1 MATFKVQI
9 EDLTGAISDDS
20 ALTQWLTD
28 GAKEIINILP
38 PKLKEKCAS
47 ISILNATNGT
57 TLDMDSGDNGRFG
70 EIIQVTRLS
79 ADSGGYYIPCRKL
92 HFMYGD
98 LANDSS
104 SIYYAS
110 ATDPAYWVTSNSS
123 GASTLFVKPTT
134 TNSQPANVYRVAYP
148 SVAHGDSVVANF
160 PDEAEYLVVLYA
172 SIKGLQRLQNDL
184 SSNSDITTA
193 LTAITTE
200 INKVDNIIVEA
211 SGKID
216 DYYTSIG
223 DIDDTTELWDN
234 TNKRFKVVK
243 DALDLA
249 QNLIDNDQPNSNY
262 DAYANLGDIDS
273 AMGAIDAH
281 LIDGEAILTNDPT
294 SGAINIAL
302 VAMKDALDQAE
313 AAADKFEA
321 ADSDSIFGDEATF
334 LTNDSQLAHVSDAL
348 IKAQNLIDGT
358 TMGGD
363 TEPESVQY
371 WLNDEDTEMVQA
383 TLQTVQAEIQRAQ
396 TSIQHWN
403 AIGDMR
409 VKEIQVALSEADGY
423 AKEVQARLSYAK
435 AYSEAAIARRAEGEG
450 RIAQLNATVSVA
462 GQELQRAQVAIAE
475 INTLIASYKMELDGV
490 PMYLQEAA
498 SYISQA
504 QGYIGET
511 KVRMERDSQK
521 YQWYQSQQVKLQQDY
536 DKGIQML
543 IGQHMPAQPA
553 KGEQ

>member
-79 ADSGGYYIPCRKL
+79 ADSGGYHIPCRKL

-134 TNSQPANVYRVAYP
+134 TNAQPANVYRVAYP

-172 SIKGLQRLQNDL
+172 SIKALQRLQNDL

-193 LTAITTE
+193 LGEITTE

-234 TNKRFKVVK
+234 TNKRFKEVR
-243 DALDLA
+243 
-249 QNLIDNDQPNSNY
+249 
-262 DAYANLGDIDS
+262 
-273 AMGAIDAH
+273 
-281 LIDGEAILTNDPT
+281 
-294 SGAINIAL
+294 
-302 VAMKDALDQAE
+302 
-313 AAADKFEA
+313 
-321 ADSDSIFGDEATF
+321 
-334 LTNDSQLAHVSDAL
+334 DAL
-348 IKAQNLIDGT
+348 IMAKETLDVGWGT
-358 TMGGD
+358 DEDSGSGNDVTGIK
-363 TEPESVQY
+363 SVGY
-371 WLNDEDTEMVQA
+371 WLDDEDTEMVSA
-383 TLQTVQAEIQRAQ
+383 TI
-396 TSIQHWN
+396 S
-403 AIGDMR
+403 
-409 VKEIQVALSEADGY
+409 
-423 AKEVQARLSYAK
+423 
-435 AYSEAAIARRAEGEG
+435 AAN
-450 RIAQLNATVSVA
+450 L
-462 GQELQRAQVAIAE
+462 ELQRAQASIAE
-475 INTLIASYKMELDGV
+475 INAIMASYKLELDGI
-490 PMYLQEAA
+490 PLYLQEAS
-498 SYISQA
+498 SYIAQA
-504 QGYIGET
+504 QGYIGEA
-511 KVRMERDSQK
+511 KVRMERDGQK

>member
-9 EDLTGAISDDS
+9 EDLTGAVSDDS

-38 PKLKEKCAS
+38 VKFRDKCAS

-134 TNSQPANVYRVAYP
+134 TNAQPANVYRIAYP

-193 LTAITTE
+193 LGAITTE

-211 SGKID
+211 SSKID

-234 TNKRFKVVK
+234 TNKRFKEVR
-243 DALDLA
+243 
-249 QNLIDNDQPNSNY
+249 
-262 DAYANLGDIDS
+262 
-273 AMGAIDAH
+273 
-281 LIDGEAILTNDPT
+281 
-294 SGAINIAL
+294 
-302 VAMKDALDQAE
+302 
-313 AAADKFEA
+313 
-321 ADSDSIFGDEATF
+321 
-334 LTNDSQLAHVSDAL
+334 DAL
-348 IKAQNLIDGT
+348 IMAKETLDVGWGT
-358 TMGGD
+358 DEDSGSGNDVTGIK
-363 TEPESVQY
+363 SVGY
-371 WLNDEDTEMVQA
+371 WLDDEDTEMVSA
-383 TLQTVQAEIQRAQ
+383 TI
-396 TSIQHWN
+396 S
-403 AIGDMR
+403 
-409 VKEIQVALSEADGY
+409 
-423 AKEVQARLSYAK
+423 
-435 AYSEAAIARRAEGEG
+435 AAN
-450 RIAQLNATVSVA
+450 L
-462 GQELQRAQVAIAE
+462 ELQRAQASIAE
-475 INTLIASYKMELDGV
+475 INAIMASYKLELDGI
-490 PMYLQEAA
+490 PLYLQEAS
-498 SYISQA
+498 SYIAQA

-511 KVRMERDSQK
+511 KVRMERDGQK

>member
-9 EDLTGAISDDS
+9 EDLTGAVSDDS

-38 PKLKEKCAS
+38 AKLKEKCAS

-134 TNSQPANVYRVAYP
+134 TNAQPANVYRIAYP

-193 LTAITTE
+193 LGAITTE

-216 DYYTSIG
+216 NYYTSIG

-234 TNKRFKVVK
+234 TNKRFKEVR
-243 DALDLA
+243 
-249 QNLIDNDQPNSNY
+249 
-262 DAYANLGDIDS
+262 
-273 AMGAIDAH
+273 
-281 LIDGEAILTNDPT
+281 
-294 SGAINIAL
+294 
-302 VAMKDALDQAE
+302 
-313 AAADKFEA
+313 
-321 ADSDSIFGDEATF
+321 
-334 LTNDSQLAHVSDAL
+334 DAL
-348 IKAQNLIDGT
+348 IMAKETLDVGWGT
-358 TMGGD
+358 DEDSGSGNDVTGIK
-363 TEPESVQY
+363 SVGY
-371 WLNDEDTEMVQA
+371 WLDDEDTEMVSA
-383 TLQTVQAEIQRAQ
+383 TI
-396 TSIQHWN
+396 S
-403 AIGDMR
+403 
-409 VKEIQVALSEADGY
+409 
-423 AKEVQARLSYAK
+423 
-435 AYSEAAIARRAEGEG
+435 AAN
-450 RIAQLNATVSVA
+450 L
-462 GQELQRAQVAIAE
+462 ELQRAQASIAE
-475 INTLIASYKMELDGV
+475 INAIMASYKLELDGI
-490 PMYLQEAA
+490 PLYLQEAS
-498 SYISQA
+498 SYIAQA

-511 KVRMERDSQK
+511 KVRMERDGQK